1 MRPVRLKPFICTTFL
16 PQLVQSHITTEAFF
30 TGIKAKLLAEIGA
43 ARQSLTAAVAWF
55 TDRDLLAALVAQQ
68 RAGVPVALA
77 LTHDSINE
85 ALDFSALTAAGG
97 RVFHMEG
104 ALMHN
109 KFCVLDG
116 RDVIT
121 GSYNWTYRAA
131 HENYENIILTSGDY
145 DLAYR
150 YLAEFARITG
160 QTAAGAVADTGPD
173 LAKIVRRLH
182 AIRSLVQLDE
192 PEDTLRQARRLHLE
206 WPDPLAGQLL
216 AQLEAGS
223 YTAALTQL
231 EEFLRLQARLTV
243 YQDPLLAALRLE
255 VRDLQYRLVA
265 VEAETAEAERTLS
278 QYNHAFAQHLGSL
291 TEEILRLKQ
300 EYAHSQREQ
309 SPFAETEY
317 DEARRRYDDFRHEHA
332 AEAQKTVLPLNAAG
346 QQTLKK
352 LYRHCATLCHPD
364 KVAEHLRPQAEA
376 AFKRLQALYERQDL
390 AQLEALAAE
399 LAQGIFDPAT
409 PDPATADRAAL
420 QARRDYLA
428 RQLTQALADLAALHA
443 NPTYQQVSALPDL
456 EAHFQQLRVELSQ
469 ELARWQKLVPADEA
483 PF

>member
-1 MRPVRLKPFICTTFL
+1 MFHTSV
-16 PQLVQSHITTEAFF
+16 TTEAFF
-30 TGIKAKLLAEIGA
+30 VGIKPRLLAEIGA
-43 ARQSLTAAVAWF
+43 AHQSLTVAVAWF
-55 TDRDLLAALVAQQ
+55 TDRDLLAALIARQRVGVA
-68 RAGVPVALA
+68 VTLA
-77 LTHDSINE
+77 LTRDAINE
-85 ALDFSALTAAGG
+85 ALDFATLVAAGG
-97 RVFHMEG
+97 RVFHIEG

-131 HENYENIILTSGDY
+131 HENYENIVLTSGDY

-160 QTAAGAVADTGPD
+160 QAVTGAAAGAGPD

-192 PEDTLRQARRLHLE
+192 PEDTLRQARRLSLE
-206 WPDPLAGQLL
+206 WPDPLAAQLL
-216 AQLEAGS
+216 TQLEAGH
-223 YTAALTQL
+223 YAAALTQL

-243 YQDPLLAALRLE
+243 YEDPLLAALRLE

-265 VEAETAEAERTLS
+265 VEAELAEAERTLS
-278 QYNHAFAQHLGSL
+278 QYNHAFAQHLGPL

-300 EYAHSQREQ
+300 EHARHQRQ
-309 SPFAETEY
+309 QNPFAETEY
-317 DEARRRYDDFRHEHA
+317 EEARRRYDDFRHEHA
-332 AEAQKTVLPLNAAG
+332 AEAQKTVLPLDVAE
-346 QQTLKK
+346 QQTLRK

-390 AQLEALAAE
+390 ALLTALAAE
-399 LAQGIFDPAT
+399 LAQGIFDSAALT
-409 PDPATADRAAL
+409 PDAADRAAL

-428 RQLTQALADLAALHA
+428 RQLTHALADLAALHA
-443 NPTYQQVSALPDL
+443 NATYQQVKALADL
-456 EAHFQQLRVELSQ
+456 EVHFQQLHDELSQ
-469 ELARWQKLVPADEA
+469 ELARWQQLVPTEAAVEA
-483 PF
+483 PTAE

>member
-1 MRPVRLKPFICTTFL
+1 MNN
-16 PQLVQSHITTEAFF
+16 SITTEAFF
-30 TGIKAKLLAEIGA
+30 TGIKPKLLAEIGL

-55 TDRDLLAALVAQQ
+55 TDRDLLAALVKQQ
-68 RAGVPVALA
+68 KAGITVTLA

-85 ALDFSALTAAGG
+85 ALDFTALTAAGG
-97 RVFHMEG
+97 RVFHIEG

-131 HENYENIILTSGDY
+131 HENYENIVLTSGDY

-160 QTAAGAVADTGPD
+160 QSAASAATNPGAGPD

-216 AQLEAGS
+216 AQLEAGH
-223 YTAALTQL
+223 YAAALTGL
-231 EEFLRLQARLTV
+231 EAFLQLQARLTI
-243 YQDPLLAALRLE
+243 YEDPLLAALRLE

-265 VEAETAEAERTLS
+265 VEAEIAESEHLLS
-278 QYNHAFAQHLGSL
+278 QYNHEFARQVGAL

-300 EYAHSQREQ
+300 AYAHHQRQQ

-317 DEARRRYDDFRHEHA
+317 EEARRRYDDFRQEYA
-332 AEAQKTVLPLNAAG
+332 AEARKTVLPLDADD
-346 QQTLKK
+346 QQMLRK

-376 AFKRLQALYERQDL
+376 AFKRLQVLHDRQDL
-390 AQLEALAAE
+390 AQLQALAAE
-399 LAQGIFDPAT
+399 LAQGIFDPAAA
-409 PDPATADRAAL
+409 PDTITADRAAL

-428 RQLTQALADLAALHA
+428 RQLAQALANLAVLHT
-443 NPTYQQVSALPDL
+443 NPTYQQVSTVPDL
-456 EAHFQQLRVELSQ
+456 THHFQELHAELTQ
-469 ELARWQKLVPADEA
+469 ELARWQQLVPADA
-483 PF
+483 PATS